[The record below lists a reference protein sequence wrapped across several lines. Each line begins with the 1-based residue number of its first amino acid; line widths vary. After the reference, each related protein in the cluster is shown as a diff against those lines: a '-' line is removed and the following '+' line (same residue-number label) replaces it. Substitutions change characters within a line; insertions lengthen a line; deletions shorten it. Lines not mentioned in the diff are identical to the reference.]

1 MPARATAK
9 RPITSVDLTID
20 ETETTIDETET
31 AADAA
36 DAAAARRASFDAERN
51 TLTALSTAF
60 SLARPALDCTVWA
73 MLPTEWAESMQ
84 LLQQGSTTLE
94 NELPNMEQSAWELT
108 LRGYSPGASNVNPE
122 VRPRCEL
129 ETTDDH

>member
-1 MPARATAK
+1 MPARAPAK
-9 RPITSVDLTID
+9 RPSTSVDLTID
-20 ETETTIDETET
+20 ETETAETET
-31 AADAA
+31 EI
-36 DAAAARRASFDAERN
+36 ARRASFDAEQS
-51 TLTALSTAF
+51 TLSALSAAF
-60 SLARPALDCTVWA
+60 GLARPPLDCTVWA
-73 MLPTEWAESMQ
+73 MLPAEWAESMQ

>member
-31 AADAA
+31 AA